1 MPNESPNLA
10 EEKSIV
16 WLKATEIF
24 SEGFS
29 KCPRRKF
36 SAIIVDQDNQVI
48 SIGYNGNIRG
58 QEGHLCGN
66 DICLRDSEN
75 IKSGQNLD
83 VGCIH
88 AEENAILNCARQ
100 GKSCVGA
107 TIYVN
112 GEPCK
117 KCAARIAQAGIT
129 RLIYQPT
136 GYPDHGIPIL
146 EENNVEIIKI
156 K

>member
-1 MPNESPNLA
+1 MEDKAL
-10 EEKSIV
+10 V
-16 WLKATEIF
+16 WLAASELF
-24 SEGFS
+24 SLGFS

-36 SAIIVDQDNQVI
+36 SAIIVDPDNQVI

-58 QEGHLCGN
+58 QHGNLCGG
-66 DICLRDSEN
+66 DICLRNSEN
-75 IKSGQNLD
+75 IESGHNLD

-100 GKSCVGA
+100 GKSCVGS
-107 TIYVN
+107 TMYVN
-112 GEPCK
+112 GEPCR
-117 KCAARIAQAGIT
+117 KCAARIAQAGIKT
-129 RLIYQPT
+129 LIYKDA
-136 GYPDHGIPIL
+136 GYPDHGLPIL